1 MSATQLKFMLED
13 DNLKG
18 LTAGEFAKT
27 VNDGLEWL
35 NPNWTPTSV
44 KHYTNKDK

>member
-1 MSATQLKFMLED
+1 MSAKQLSFMLQD
-13 DNLKG
+13 DKLKG

-35 NPNWTPTSV
+35 SPEWKPTKV
-44 KHYTNKDK
+44 TYYTNKG